1 MQIRLQIGLEDHLKI
16 RAGYNRIMAKKELD
30 GSGEISS
37 SMGKITYQY
46 DEANENYVVDIDFTN
61 GGSAEY
67 VLDADTVL
75 DLEANGGKFYNRS
88 IRGQM

>member
-1 MQIRLQIGLEDHLKI
+1 
-16 RAGYNRIMAKKELD
+16 MAKRELGD
-30 GSGEISS
+30 SGEISS
-37 SMGKITYQY
+37 SMGQVTYQY
-46 DEANENYVVDIDFTN
+46 DEANQNYVVDIDFAL

-75 DLEANGGKFYNRS
+75 DLEANGGKFYNKS

>member
-1 MQIRLQIGLEDHLKI
+1 
-16 RAGYNRIMAKKELD
+16 MAKRELGD
-30 GSGEISS
+30 SGEISS
-37 SMGKITYQY
+37 SMGQITYQY
-46 DEANENYVVDIDFTN
+46 DEANQNYVVDIDFAL

-75 DLEANGGKFYNRS
+75 DLEANGGKFYNKS

>member
-1 MQIRLQIGLEDHLKI
+1 
-16 RAGYNRIMAKKELD
+16 
-30 GSGEISS
+30 
-37 SMGKITYQY
+37 MGQITYQY
-46 DEANENYVVDIDFTN
+46 DEANENYVVDIDFAL

-75 DLEANGGKFYNRS
+75 DLEANGGKFYNKS

>member
-1 MQIRLQIGLEDHLKI
+1 
-16 RAGYNRIMAKKELD
+16 MAKRELGD
-30 GSGEISS
+30 SGEISS
-37 SMGKITYQY
+37 SMGQITYQY
-46 DEANENYVVDIDFTN
+46 DEANENYVVDIDFAL

-75 DLEANGGKFYNRS
+75 DLEANGGKFYNKS

>member
-1 MQIRLQIGLEDHLKI
+1 
-16 RAGYNRIMAKKELD
+16 MAKRELGD
-30 GSGEISS
+30 SGEISS
-37 SMGKITYQY
+37 SMGQITYQY
-46 DEANENYVVDIDFTN
+46 DEANQNYVVDIDFTL

-75 DLEANGGKFYNRS
+75 DLEANGGKFYNKS